1 MYSLY
6 VNNKKKIKNTI
17 NRPRIFYVNLIEPR
31 IISYY
36 EMIVSL
42 YEKLLMKKNEIF
54 LFSLYFL
61 VLYLN
66 NLKFNHKNR
75 ISSKIY
81 NKLVYNLDKV
91 QVISSKKKV
100 IEEKRVRKISESH
113 SRYLVLKEYLKNQN
127 RKSITPLDLN
137 SLTL

>member
-6 VNNKKKIKNTI
+6 VNNKNKIKNTI
-17 NRPRIFYVNLIEPR
+17 NRPRVFYVNLIEPK

-36 EMIVSL
+36 EMIVNL
-42 YEKLLMKKNEIF
+42 YEKLLMKKNKIF

-66 NLKFNHKNR
+66 NLKYNNMNR
-75 ISSKIY
+75 ISGKIY
-81 NKLVYNLDKV
+81 NKLIYNLDKI
-91 QVISSKKKV
+91 QVISSKKKFN
-100 IEEKRVRKISESH
+100 EEKRVKKISESH
-113 SRYLVLKEYLKNQN
+113 SRYLVLKEYLKNQY
-127 RKSITPLDLN
+127 RKSISPLDLN